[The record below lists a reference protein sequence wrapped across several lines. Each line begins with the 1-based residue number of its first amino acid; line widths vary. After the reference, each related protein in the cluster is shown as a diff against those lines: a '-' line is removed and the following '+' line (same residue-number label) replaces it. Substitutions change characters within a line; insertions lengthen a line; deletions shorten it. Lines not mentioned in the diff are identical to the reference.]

1 MNSAFDVII
10 IGGGASGCST
20 AMQLSLQGRSVLV
33 LDKAQFG
40 SGSTGQAAGLG
51 AQLRSNPS
59 ETRLLMEGIEVVGE
73 MERKLNEKI
82 FTRTG
87 SLHVAATEDR
97 SGELRDFVESGKTI
111 GFDIDLVD
119 REFAKSRLPCMR
131 TDDLIEFCYC
141 PTDGHFAPSELLN
154 GYIRIARDAGATF
167 LSQTRVE
174 DIMMSGGRVKGVQTA
189 GASFFAP
196 VVVNAAGPWSYLV
209 AELTQT
215 PMATATLGHYYL
227 VTEPVPGVQISPTD
241 AAIRDR
247 ANRIYSR
254 PEMGG
259 LLVGSYEQE
268 PVEYS
273 MEALPEDFQMSE
285 IRIQRDNLNV
295 ALLIEAASQRF
306 PFINERTP
314 MSVTTGIMTF
324 TPDGHAL
331 CGPVH
336 DVEGLYYCTGF
347 NGRGVFQSTS
357 VGFLLA
363 DIICKGR
370 SRYQMGHLDAD
381 RFSGEP
387 WLGDRE
393 SIRTRCC
400 DRYANHYLIAPKS

>member
-1 MNSAFDVII
+1 MNRAFDVII

-97 SGELRDFVESGKTI
+97 AGELRNFVESGKTI
-111 GFDIDLVD
+111 GFDIELVD

-227 VTEPVPGVQISPTD
+227 VTEPVPGVQISSTD

-295 ALLIEAASQRF
+295 ALLIEAASRRF

>member
-1 MNSAFDVII
+1 MNRTFDVII

-97 SGELRDFVESGKTI
+97 AGELRDFVESGKTI

-119 REFAKSRLPCMR
+119 REFAKSQLPCMR

-174 DIMMSGGRVKGVQTA
+174 DIMMSGGRVKGVQAA

>member
-1 MNSAFDVII
+1 MNRTFDVII

-97 SGELRDFVESGKTI
+97 AGELRDFVESGKTI

-227 VTEPVPGVQISPTD
+227 VTEPVSGVQISPTD

>member
-1 MNSAFDVII
+1 M
-10 IGGGASGCST
+10 
-20 AMQLSLQGRSVLV
+20 
-33 LDKAQFG
+33 DKAQFG

-97 SGELRDFVESGKTI
+97 AGELRDFVESGKTI

>member
-1 MNSAFDVII
+1 MNRTFDVII

-97 SGELRDFVESGKTI
+97 AGELRNFVESGKTI
-111 GFDIDLVD
+111 GFDIELVD

-295 ALLIEAASQRF
+295 ALLIEAASRRF

>member
-1 MNSAFDVII
+1 MNTSFDVII
-10 IGGGASGCST
+10 IGGGASGCSI
-20 AMQLSLQGRSVLV
+20 AMQLSLQGKGVLV
-33 LDKAQFG
+33 LEQAQFG

-97 SGELRDFVESGKTI
+97 AEELRDFVESGKRI

-131 TDDLIEFCYC
+131 TGDLVEFCYC

-154 GYIRIARDAGATF
+154 GYIRIARDAGANF
-167 LSQTRVE
+167 LSHTRVE

-189 GASFFAP
+189 GGSFFAP

-215 PMATATLGHYYL
+215 PMPTSTLGHYYL
-227 VTEPVPGVQISPTD
+227 VTEPVQGVEISPTD

-259 LLVGSYEQE
+259 LLVGSYEEE

-357 VGFLLA
+357 VGLLLS
-363 DIICKGR
+363 DIICKGH
-370 SRYQMGHLDAD
+370 SRYQMGHLDVD

-393 SIRTRCC
+393 SIRTRCR
-400 DRYANHYLIAPKS
+400 DRYANHYLIASKS

>member
-1 MNSAFDVII
+1 MNRAFDVII

-97 SGELRDFVESGKTI
+97 AGELRDFVELGKTI

-119 REFAKSRLPCMR
+119 REFARNRLPCMR

-141 PTDGHFAPSELLN
+141 PTDGHFAPNELLN

>member
-1 MNSAFDVII
+1 MNRAFDVII

-97 SGELRDFVESGKTI
+97 AGELRDFVELGKTI

-119 REFAKSRLPCMR
+119 REFARNRLPCMR

-227 VTEPVPGVQISPTD
+227 VTEPVSGVQISPTD

>member
-1 MNSAFDVII
+1 MII

-97 SGELRDFVESGKTI
+97 AGELRNFVESGKTI

>member
-1 MNSAFDVII
+1 MNRAFDVII

-97 SGELRDFVESGKTI
+97 AGELRDFVESGKTI

-227 VTEPVPGVQISPTD
+227 VTEPVPGLQISPTD

-285 IRIQRDNLNV
+285 IRIKRDNLNV

-370 SRYQMGHLDAD
+370 SRYQMGHLNAD

>member
-1 MNSAFDVII
+1 MNRAFDVII

-51 AQLRSNPS
+51 GQLRSNPS
-59 ETRLLMEGIEVVGE
+59 ETRLLMEGIEVVRQ
-73 MERKLNEKI
+73 MERKLNETI
-82 FTRTG
+82 FTKTG
-87 SLHVAATEDR
+87 SLHVATTEDR
-97 SGELRDFVESGKTI
+97 AGELRDFVESGKAI
-111 GFDIDLVD
+111 GFDIGLVD
-119 REFAKSRLPCMR
+119 REFAKSQLPCMR

-154 GYIRIARDAGATF
+154 GYIRIARDAGAT
-167 LSQTRVE
+167 LLPKTPVE
-174 DIMMSGGRVKGVQTA
+174 DILMVGGRVKGVQTA
-189 GASFFAP
+189 DGSFFAP

-227 VTEPVPGVQISPTD
+227 VTEPIPGVQISPTD

-254 PEMGG
+254 PEMEG

-273 MEALPEDFQMSE
+273 MEALPADFQMSE

-331 CGPVH
+331 CGKVH
-336 DVEGLYYCTGF
+336 DVDGLYHCTGF

-357 VGFLLA
+357 VGLLMA
-363 DIICKGR
+363 NLICQGR
-370 SRYQMGHLDAD
+370 SHYQMEHLDVN
-381 RFSGEP
+381 RFSGVS

-393 SIRTRCC
+393 SIRTRCR
-400 DRYANHYLIAPKS
+400 DRYANHYLIASKG

>member
-1 MNSAFDVII
+1 MNRTFDVII

-97 SGELRDFVESGKTI
+97 AGELRNFVESGKTI
-111 GFDIDLVD
+111 GFDIELVD

-314 MSVTTGIMTF
+314 MSITTGIMTF

>member
-1 MNSAFDVII
+1 MNRAFDVII

-51 AQLRSNPS
+51 GQLRSNPS
-59 ETRLLMEGIEVVGE
+59 ETRLLMEGIEVVRQ
-73 MERKLNEKI
+73 MERKLNETI
-82 FTRTG
+82 FTKTG
-87 SLHVAATEDR
+87 SLHVATTEDR
-97 SGELRDFVESGKTI
+97 AGELRDFVESGKAI
-111 GFDIDLVD
+111 GFDIGLVD

-154 GYIRIARDAGATF
+154 GYIRIARDAGAT
-167 LSQTRVE
+167 LLPKTPVE
-174 DIMMSGGRVKGVQTA
+174 DILMVGGRVKGVQTA
-189 GASFFAP
+189 DGSFFAP

-227 VTEPVPGVQISPTD
+227 VTEPIPGVQISPTD

-254 PEMGG
+254 PEMEG

-273 MEALPEDFQMSE
+273 MEALPADFQMSE

-331 CGPVH
+331 CGKVH
-336 DVEGLYYCTGF
+336 DVDGLYHCTGF

-357 VGFLLA
+357 VGLLMA
-363 DIICKGR
+363 NLICQGR
-370 SRYQMGHLDAD
+370 SHYQMEHLDVN
-381 RFSGEP
+381 RFSGVS

-393 SIRTRCC
+393 SIRTRCR
-400 DRYANHYLIAPKS
+400 DRYANHYLIASKG

>member
-1 MNSAFDVII
+1 MNRAFDVII

-51 AQLRSNPS
+51 GQLRSNPS
-59 ETRLLMEGIEVVGE
+59 ETRLLMEGIEVVRQ
-73 MERKLNEKI
+73 MERKLNQKI
-82 FTRTG
+82 FTKTG

-97 SGELRDFVESGKTI
+97 ALELRDFVESGKAI
-111 GFDIDLVD
+111 GFEIELVD
-119 REFAKSRLPCMR
+119 REFAKSRLPCMQA
-131 TDDLIEFCYC
+131 DDLIEFCYC

-154 GYIRIARDAGATF
+154 GYIRIARDAGAT
-167 LSQTRVE
+167 LLPKTPVE
-174 DIMMSGGRVKGVQTA
+174 DILMVGGRVKGVQTA
-189 GASFFAP
+189 DGSFFAP

-227 VTEPVPGVQISPTD
+227 VTEPIPGVQISPTD

-254 PEMGG
+254 PEMEG

-273 MEALPEDFQMSE
+273 MEALPADFQMSE

-331 CGPVH
+331 CGKVH
-336 DVEGLYYCTGF
+336 DVDGLYHCTGF

-357 VGFLLA
+357 VGLLMA
-363 DIICKGR
+363 NLICQGR
-370 SRYQMGHLDAD
+370 SHYQMEHLDVN
-381 RFSGEP
+381 RFSGVS

-393 SIRTRCC
+393 SIRTRCR
-400 DRYANHYLIAPKS
+400 DRYANHYLIASKG

>member
-1 MNSAFDVII
+1 MNRTFDVII

-97 SGELRDFVESGKTI
+97 AGELRNFVESGKTI
-111 GFDIDLVD
+111 GFDIELVD

-227 VTEPVPGVQISPTD
+227 VTEPVPGVQISSTD

-314 MSVTTGIMTF
+314 MSITTGIMTF

>member
-1 MNSAFDVII
+1 MNKSFDVII
-10 IGGGASGCST
+10 IGGGASGCSI

-33 LDKAQFG
+33 LEKAQFG

-51 AQLRSNPS
+51 AQLRNNPS

-73 MERKLNEKI
+73 MEKKLNEKI

-87 SLHVAATEDR
+87 SLHVAATVDR
-97 SGELRDFVESGKTI
+97 AEELRNFVKSGKTI

-131 TDDLIEFCYC
+131 TDDLTEFCYC

-174 DIMMSGGRVKGVQTA
+174 NVLISGGRVKGVQTA
-189 GASFFAP
+189 VASYFAP

-209 AELTQT
+209 AELTHT

-227 VTEPVPGVQISPTD
+227 VTEPVQGMQISPTD

-259 LLVGSYEQE
+259 ILVGSYEEE
-268 PVEYS
+268 PVEYD
-273 MEALPEDFQMSE
+273 MESLPEDFQMSE

-295 ALLIEAASQRF
+295 ALLIEAASRRF

-331 CGPVH
+331 CGSVR
-336 DVEGLYYCTGF
+336 DVEGLYHCTGF

-357 VGFLLA
+357 VGILMA
-363 DIICKGR
+363 DLICQGC
-370 SRYQMGHLDAD
+370 SRYQMEHLAAD
-381 RFSGEP
+381 RFSGQP
-387 WLGDRE
+387 WLDDRE
-393 SIRTRCC
+393 SIKTHCRE
-400 DRYANHYLIAPKS
+400 RYVNHYLIAPKG

>member
-1 MNSAFDVII
+1 M
-10 IGGGASGCST
+10 
-20 AMQLSLQGRSVLV
+20 
-33 LDKAQFG
+33 DKAQFG

-97 SGELRDFVESGKTI
+97 AGELRDFVELGKTI

-119 REFAKSRLPCMR
+119 REFARNRLPCMR

-141 PTDGHFAPSELLN
+141 PTDGHFAPNELLN

-174 DIMMSGGRVKGVQTA
+174 DIMMSGGRVKGVQAA

-227 VTEPVPGVQISPTD
+227 VTEPVPGLQIPPTD

-387 WLGDRE
+387 WIGDRE
-393 SIRTRCC
+393 SIRTRCR

>member
-1 MNSAFDVII
+1 MNRAFDVII
-10 IGGGASGCST
+10 IGGGALGCST

-51 AQLRSNPS
+51 GQLRSNPS
-59 ETRLLMEGIEVVGE
+59 ETRLLMEGIEVVRQ

-82 FTRTG
+82 FTKTG

-97 SGELRDFVESGKTI
+97 AGELRDFVESGKAI
-111 GFDIDLVD
+111 GFEIELVD

-154 GYIRIARDAGATF
+154 GYIRIARDAGAT
-167 LSQTRVE
+167 LLPQTPVE
-174 DIMMSGGRVKGVQTA
+174 DILMEGGRVKGVQTA
-189 GASFFAP
+189 DGSFFAP

-227 VTEPVPGVQISPTD
+227 VTEPILGVQISPTD

-273 MEALPEDFQMSE
+273 MEALPADFQMSE

-331 CGPVH
+331 CGQVH
-336 DVEGLYYCTGF
+336 DVEGLYHCTGF

-357 VGFLLA
+357 VGLLMA
-363 DIICKGR
+363 NLICQGR
-370 SRYQMGHLDAD
+370 SHYQMEHLDVN
-381 RFSGEP
+381 RFSGVS

-393 SIRTRCC
+393 SIRTRCR
-400 DRYANHYLIAPKS
+400 DRYANHYLIASKG

>member
-1 MNSAFDVII
+1 MNRAFDVII

-97 SGELRDFVESGKTI
+97 AGELRDFVESGKTI

-314 MSVTTGIMTF
+314 MSITTGIMTF

>member
-1 MNSAFDVII
+1 MNRAFDVII

-97 SGELRDFVESGKTI
+97 AGELRDFVESGKTI

-227 VTEPVPGVQISPTD
+227 VTEPVPGLQISPTD

-285 IRIQRDNLNV
+285 IRIKRDNLNV

-314 MSVTTGIMTF
+314 MSITTGIMTF

>member
-1 MNSAFDVII
+1 MII

-97 SGELRDFVESGKTI
+97 AGELRDFVESGKTI

-314 MSVTTGIMTF
+314 MSITTGIMTF

>member
-1 MNSAFDVII
+1 MNRTFDVII

-97 SGELRDFVESGKTI
+97 AGELRNFVESGKTI
-111 GFDIDLVD
+111 GFDIELVD

>member
-1 MNSAFDVII
+1 MNRTFDVII

-59 ETRLLMEGIEVVGE
+59 ETRLLMDGIEVVAE

-97 SGELRDFVESGKTI
+97 AEELRDFVESGKTI
-111 GFDIDLVD
+111 GFDIDFVD
-119 REFAKSRLPCMR
+119 KEFAKSRLPCMR
-131 TDDLIEFCYC
+131 IEDLIEFCYC

-167 LSQTRVE
+167 QSQTRVE

-227 VTEPVPGVQISPTD
+227 VTEPLPGMQISPTD

-247 ANRIYSR
+247 SNRIYSR

-273 MEALPEDFQMSE
+273 MEALHDDFQMSE

-306 PFINERTP
+306 PFINERIP

-331 CGPVH
+331 CGPVQG
-336 DVEGLYYCTGF
+336 VEGLYYCTGF

-357 VGFLLA
+357 VGLLLA

-387 WLGDRE
+387 WIGDRQ
-393 SIRTRCC
+393 SIRTRCR

>member
-1 MNSAFDVII
+1 MNRAFDVII

-97 SGELRDFVESGKTI
+97 AGELRDFVESGKTI

-119 REFAKSRLPCMR
+119 REFAKSQLPCMR

-227 VTEPVPGVQISPTD
+227 VTEPVSGVQISPTD

>member
-1 MNSAFDVII
+1 MNRTFDVII

-97 SGELRDFVESGKTI
+97 AGELRDFVESGKTI
-111 GFDIDLVD
+111 GFDIELVD

>member
-1 MNSAFDVII
+1 MNRAFDVII

-97 SGELRDFVESGKTI
+97 AGELRDFVELGKTI

-119 REFAKSRLPCMR
+119 REFARNRLPCMR

-141 PTDGHFAPSELLN
+141 PTDGHFAPNELLN

-227 VTEPVPGVQISPTD
+227 VTEPVPGLQISPTD

-370 SRYQMGHLDAD
+370 SRYQMGHLNAD

>member
-1 MNSAFDVII
+1 
-10 IGGGASGCST
+10 
-20 AMQLSLQGRSVLV
+20 
-33 LDKAQFG
+33 
-40 SGSTGQAAGLG
+40 
-51 AQLRSNPS
+51 
-59 ETRLLMEGIEVVGE
+59 

-82 FTRTG
+82 FTKTG

-97 SGELRDFVESGKTI
+97 AGELRDFVESGKAI
-111 GFDIDLVD
+111 GFDIELVD

-154 GYIRIARDAGATF
+154 GYIRIARDAGAT
-167 LSQTRVE
+167 LLPKTPVE
-174 DIMMSGGRVKGVQTA
+174 DILMEGGRVKGVQTA
-189 GASFFAP
+189 DGSFFAP

-227 VTEPVPGVQISPTD
+227 VTEPILGVQISPTD

-273 MEALPEDFQMSE
+273 MEALPADFQMSE

-324 TPDGHAL
+324 TPDGHSL
-331 CGPVH
+331 CGQVH
-336 DVEGLYYCTGF
+336 DVEGLYHCTGF

-357 VGFLLA
+357 VGLLMA
-363 DIICKGR
+363 DLICKGR
-370 SRYQMGHLDAD
+370 SRYQMEHLDAD
-381 RFSGEP
+381 RFSGEQ

-393 SIRTRCC
+393 SIRTRCRN
-400 DRYANHYLIAPKS
+400 RYANHYLIASKR

>member
-1 MNSAFDVII
+1 MNRAFDVII

-97 SGELRDFVESGKTI
+97 AGELRNFVESGKTI

-285 IRIQRDNLNV
+285 IRIKRDNLNV

>member
-1 MNSAFDVII
+1 MNRTFDVII

-97 SGELRDFVESGKTI
+97 AGELRDFVESGKTI

-227 VTEPVPGVQISPTD
+227 VTEPVSGVQISPTD

-285 IRIQRDNLNV
+285 IRIKRDNLNV

-314 MSVTTGIMTF
+314 MSITTGIMTF

>member
-1 MNSAFDVII
+1 MNRAFDVII

-97 SGELRDFVESGKTI
+97 AGELRDFVESGKTI

-227 VTEPVPGVQISPTD
+227 VTEPVSGVQISPTD

-285 IRIQRDNLNV
+285 IRIKRDNLNV

-314 MSVTTGIMTF
+314 MSITTGIMTF

>member
-1 MNSAFDVII
+1 MNRTFDVII

-97 SGELRDFVESGKTI
+97 AGELRNFVESGKTI
-111 GFDIDLVD
+111 GFDIELVD

-227 VTEPVPGVQISPTD
+227 VTEPVPGLQISPTD

>member
-1 MNSAFDVII
+1 MNRTFDVII

-97 SGELRDFVESGKTI
+97 AGELRDFVESGKTI

-174 DIMMSGGRVKGVQTA
+174 DIMMSGGRVKGVQAA

-227 VTEPVPGVQISPTD
+227 VTEPVSGVQISPTD

>member
-1 MNSAFDVII
+1 MNRTFDVII

-97 SGELRDFVESGKTI
+97 AGELRDFVESGKTI
-111 GFDIDLVD
+111 GFDIELVD

-141 PTDGHFAPSELLN
+141 PTDGHFAPNELLN

-285 IRIQRDNLNV
+285 IRIKRDNLNV

>member
-1 MNSAFDVII
+1 MNRAFDVII

-97 SGELRDFVESGKTI
+97 AGELRDFVESGKTI

-285 IRIQRDNLNV
+285 IRIKRDNLNV

>member
-1 MNSAFDVII
+1 
-10 IGGGASGCST
+10 
-20 AMQLSLQGRSVLV
+20 
-33 LDKAQFG
+33 
-40 SGSTGQAAGLG
+40 
-51 AQLRSNPS
+51 
-59 ETRLLMEGIEVVGE
+59 
-73 MERKLNEKI
+73 
-82 FTRTG
+82 
-87 SLHVAATEDR
+87 
-97 SGELRDFVESGKTI
+97 
-111 GFDIDLVD
+111 
-119 REFAKSRLPCMR
+119 MR

-227 VTEPVPGVQISPTD
+227 VTEPVPGLQISPTD

-285 IRIQRDNLNV
+285 IRIKRDNLNV

>member
-1 MNSAFDVII
+1 MNRAFDVII

-97 SGELRDFVESGKTI
+97 AGELRNFVESGKTI
-111 GFDIDLVD
+111 GFDIELVD

-174 DIMMSGGRVKGVQTA
+174 DIMMSGGRVKGVQAA

-227 VTEPVPGVQISPTD
+227 VTEPVPGVQISSTD

-387 WLGDRE
+387 WIGDRE
-393 SIRTRCC
+393 SIRTRCR